1 MIYRVLYHLARL
13 LPRPWTPQA
22 PAGWSWGHDYITPF
36 PFVVVVQHG
45 AKLEDPCE
53 ILHENVHTAF
63 ALVFIV
69 AATLLG
75 CIPGGWWVGGGFL
88 LGWAAYGVTN
98 AFEPW
103 WFEQAAE
110 RVEDICH
117 EEAS

>member
-1 MIYRVLYHLARL
+1 MIYRALYWIARA
-13 LPRPWTPQA
+13 LPRPFTVPMPEGWT
-22 PAGWSWGHDYITPF
+22 WGHAFMTVF
-36 PFVVVVQHG
+36 PFVVLVRHG
-45 AKLEDPCE
+45 AKLDGCDVV
-53 ILHENVHTAF
+53 HENVHTAF
-63 ALVFIV
+63 ALAFIV

-103 WFEQAAE
+103 WWEKAAE